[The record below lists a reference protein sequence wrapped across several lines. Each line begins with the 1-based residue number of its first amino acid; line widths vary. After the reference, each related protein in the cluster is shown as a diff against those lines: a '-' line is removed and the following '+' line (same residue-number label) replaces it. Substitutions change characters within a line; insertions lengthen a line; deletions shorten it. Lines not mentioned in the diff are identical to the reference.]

1 MFPMIPN
8 GSTHSLAQSF
18 PNFNIKH
25 LGKKRF
31 FAARESG
38 HCSFTQT
45 HKNVKI
51 HLVTHTTNFWK
62 SVILHT
68 LIQKTCVQVRRHC
81 QGYLT
86 EIYWVH
92 YLNTC
97 FTNSQDPNAQLA
109 STPGCQKGEPSRV
122 PSALG
127 GLLALG
133 VPQTSSSKIG
143 GLGMSSESKKGPD
156 EVEQEKKHG
165 FTIWYP
171 NIPVTT
177 IYIV

>member
-25 LGKKRF
+25 LGKKIF
-31 FAARESG
+31 FGPESLA
-38 HCSFTQT
+38 T
-45 HKNVKI
+45 VK
-51 HLVTHTTNFWK
+51 TWK
-62 SVILHT
+62 FISWHILPIFGSVILHT